1 MDKFI
6 EIDENN
12 FFNASKI
19 AKYQNKQTKYF
30 LRLKKTKKEIKKLE
44 EEKKLKK
51 NQLIIKK
58 GKNYWFHYFLA
69 VHLCEWVD
77 QKLLK
82 YIKLN
87 EKTIKEKIKDF
98 WNFCIE
104 NKINYYE
111 EFKSEKASF
120 TVKTAKVPQITTHF
134 TWVNFIFDTELLEF
148 WMKFQFYDSK
158 VGIEEIRKYLPEL
171 LPPEAKYYL
180 NEEPND
186 EILRLFNLTNRQS
199 YSSKIKVFGKIIT
212 FGDIKTM
219 ENNDI
224 SIVILQCK
232 KHLKLHQ
239 NHLLSPIT
247 NLSNF

>member
-6 EIDENN
+6 EIDENDY
-12 FFNASKI
+12 FNASKL
-19 AKYQNKQTKYF
+19 AKYQNKETKKF
-30 LRLKKTKKEIKKLE
+30 LKLQKTKKIIEMIK
-44 EEKKLKK
+44 EKKKIDK
-51 NQLIIKK
+51 EKLIIKK
-58 GKNYWFHYFLA
+58 GRRYWFHYFLA
-69 VHLCEWVD
+69 KKFGEW
-77 QKLLK
+77 
-82 YIKLN
+82 IN
-87 EKTIKEKIKDF
+87 EELVKIIKEKKINNNNKEINIKNKIKEF

-104 NKINYYE
+104 NKMNYFE
-111 EFKSEKASF
+111 EFDSEKASF
-120 TVKTAKVPQITTHF
+120 TVKTAKVPQKTTHF

-158 VGIEEIRKYLPEL
+158 IGIEEIRKYLPEL
-171 LPPEAKYYL
+171 LPPQAKYYL

-224 SIVILQCK
+224 STVILQCK
-232 KHLKLHQ
+232 KHLELQ
-239 NHLLSPIT
+239 
-247 NLSNF
+247 